1 MSRLLVLWDVDYTL
15 LDAGGAGME
24 LYRIAFGELFGGEP
38 PVPGPMSGR
47 TDRAIA
53 LEVLTLAG
61 IPDPRQHIAAFQAVM
76 AAHAEELTDVIRS
89 GGTALPGAAEAL
101 TALASARSG
110 NASGPARD
118 ASSPDGNASGADGD
132 TSGADGNAS
141 GAHGNASGAEGDTSG
156 GDGAGDVVQA
166 LLTGNIRALA
176 EVKLA
181 ALGLSGHLDFD
192 VGAYGDVHEV
202 RSELVGPAR
211 RKAAL
216 AYGADF
222 GGAATVLVGDT
233 PLDIEAALVTGA
245 RAVGVATGHF
255 SVAELNAAGA
265 HAVLPDLTDTGQVLA
280 AVLGPPRASH
290 QPHPQSSPK

>member
-1 MSRLLVLWDVDYTL
+1 VLWDVDYTL

-38 PVPGPMSGR
+38 PVPGRMSGR

-110 NASGPARD
+110 HAAGPARD
-118 ASSPDGNASGADGD
+118 ASGADGATSGADSS
-132 TSGADGNAS
+132 TSGADGATS
-141 GAHGNASGAEGDTSG
+141 GADSSTSGADGATSG
-156 GDGAGDVVQA
+156 ADGAGDVVQA

-222 GGAATVLVGDT
+222 GGEATVLVGDT

-265 HAVLPDLTDTGQVLA
+265 HAVLPDLTDTGRVLA
-280 AVLGPPRASH
+280 AILGLSPASQ
-290 QPHPQSSPK
+290 QPHPQSGPR

>member
-1 MSRLLVLWDVDYTL
+1 VSRLLVLWDVDYTL
-15 LDAGGAGME
+15 LDAGGAGMQ

-38 PVPGPMSGR
+38 PVPAPMSGR

-61 IPDPRQHIAAFQAVM
+61 IPDPGRHIAAFQAVM
-76 AAHAEELTDVIRS
+76 AAHAPELADVIRS
-89 GGTALPGAAEAL
+89 GGTALPGAIQ
-101 TALASARSG
+101 ALAALAAAGG
-110 NASGPARD
+110 N
-118 ASSPDGNASGADGD
+118 
-132 TSGADGNAS
+132 
-141 GAHGNASGAEGDTSG
+141 
-156 GDGAGDVVQA
+156 GAGGNGAGGVVQA

-176 EVKLA
+176 EVKLG
-181 ALGLSGHLDFD
+181 ALGLTSHLDLD

-211 RKAAL
+211 RQAAL

-222 GGAATVLVGDT
+222 SGEATILVGDT

-255 SVAELNAAGA
+255 SVADLTAAGA
-265 HAVLPDLTDTGQVLA
+265 HAVLPDLTDTGRVLA
-280 AVLGPPRASH
+280 AVLGSPR
-290 QPHPQSSPK
+290 

>member
-1 MSRLLVLWDVDYTL
+1 VSRLLVLWDVDYTL

-110 NASGPARD
+110 NT
-118 ASSPDGNASGADGD
+118 SGADGD
-132 TSGADGNAS
+132 ASGADGNAS
-141 GAHGNASGAEGDTSG
+141 AADGNASSPDGNASGAEGDTSG
-156 GDGAGDVVQA
+156 ADGAGDVVQA

>member
-38 PVPGPMSGR
+38 PVPGRMSGR

-110 NASGPARD
+110 HAAGPAGD
-118 ASSPDGNASGADGD
+118 ASGADGATSGAD
-132 TSGADGNAS
+132 SSTSGADGDAS
-141 GAHGNASGAEGDTSG
+141 GA
-156 GDGAGDVVQA
+156 DGAGDVVQA

-222 GGAATVLVGDT
+222 GGEATVLVGDT

-265 HAVLPDLTDTGQVLA
+265 HAVLPDLTDTGRVLA
-280 AVLGPPRASH
+280 AVLGLSPASQ
-290 QPHPQSSPK
+290 QPHPQSGPR

>member
-38 PVPGPMSGR
+38 PVPGRMSGR

-76 AAHAEELTDVIRS
+76 AAHAQELTDVIRS

-101 TALASARSG
+101 TALANARSG

-118 ASSPDGNASGADGD
+118 ASSPDGNAYGADGD
-132 TSGADGNAS
+132 TSGAAGD
-141 GAHGNASGAEGDTSG
+141 ASGAEGDTSG
-156 GDGAGDVVQA
+156 PDGAGDVVQA

-181 ALGLSGHLDFD
+181 ALGLSSHLDFD

-222 GGAATVLVGDT
+222 GGEATVLVGDT

>member
-1 MSRLLVLWDVDYTL
+1 MLWDVDYTL

-38 PVPGPMSGR
+38 PVPGRMSGR

-110 NASGPARD
+110 HAAGPAGD
-118 ASSPDGNASGADGD
+118 ASGADGATSGAD
-132 TSGADGNAS
+132 SSTSGADGDAS
-141 GAHGNASGAEGDTSG
+141 GA
-156 GDGAGDVVQA
+156 DGAGDVVQA

-222 GGAATVLVGDT
+222 GGEATVLVGDT

-265 HAVLPDLTDTGQVLA
+265 HAVLPDLTDTGRVLA
-280 AVLGPPRASH
+280 AVLGLSPASQ
-290 QPHPQSSPK
+290 QPHPQSGPR

>member
-38 PVPGPMSGR
+38 PVPGRMSGR

-61 IPDPRQHIAAFQAVM
+61 IPDPRRHIAAFQAVM
-76 AAHAEELTDVIRS
+76 AAHAPELADVIRS

-101 TALASARSG
+101 TALARARSG
-110 NASGPARD
+110 MPPARP
-118 ASSPDGNASGADGD
+118 AITRARMAIPARMAMPPARPVNASGAGGD
-132 TSGADGNAS
+132 AS
-141 GAHGNASGAEGDTSG
+141 GA
-156 GDGAGDVVQA
+156 DGAGDVVQA

-181 ALGLSGHLDFD
+181 ALGLAGHLDFD

-222 GGAATVLVGDT
+222 GGEATVLVGDT

-245 RAVGVATGHF
+245 RAVGVATGLLLGGGTRRGRG
-255 SVAELNAAGA
+255 ARGAARP
-265 HAVLPDLTDTGQVLA
+265 HRHRP
-280 AVLGPPRASH
+280 GPRRGPRPAPCVPSA
-290 QPHPQSSPK
+290 PPQSGPR

>member
-1 MSRLLVLWDVDYTL
+1 VSRLLVLWDVDYTL

-110 NASGPARD
+110 NT
-118 ASSPDGNASGADGD
+118 SGADGD

-141 GAHGNASGAEGDTSG
+141 AADGNASSPDGNASGAEGDTSG
-156 GDGAGDVVQA
+156 ADGAGDVVQA

>member
-1 MSRLLVLWDVDYTL
+1 VLWDVDYTL

-38 PVPGPMSGR
+38 PVPGRMSGR

-61 IPDPRQHIAAFQAVM
+61 IPDPRRHITAFQAVM

-101 TALASARSG
+101 AALASARSG
-110 NASGPARD
+110 HASAADGD
-118 ASSPDGNASGADGD
+118 TSGTDGNASGAAGD
-132 TSGADGNAS
+132 AAGA
-141 GAHGNASGAEGDTSG
+141 
-156 GDGAGDVVQA
+156 DGAGDVVQA

-181 ALGLSGHLDFD
+181 ALGLCGHLDFD

-222 GGAATVLVGDT
+222 GGEATVLVGDT

-265 HAVLPDLTDTGQVLA
+265 HAVLPDLTDTGRVLA
-280 AVLGPPRASH
+280 AVLGLSPASQ
-290 QPHPQSSPK
+290 QPHPQSGPR

>member
-1 MSRLLVLWDVDYTL
+1 
-15 LDAGGAGME
+15 ME

-38 PVPGPMSGR
+38 PVPGRMSGR

-76 AAHAEELTDVIRS
+76 AAHAQELTDVIRS

-118 ASSPDGNASGADGD
+118 ASSRDGNASGAAGD
-132 TSGADGNAS
+132 
-141 GAHGNASGAEGDTSG
+141 ASGAEGDTSG
-156 GDGAGDVVQA
+156 ADGAGDVVQA

-181 ALGLSGHLDFD
+181 ALGLSSHLDFD

-222 GGAATVLVGDT
+222 GGEATVLVGDT

-280 AVLGPPRASH
+280 AILSLPPASH
-290 QPHPQSSPK
+290 QPHPQSSQK

>member
-1 MSRLLVLWDVDYTL
+1 VSRLLVLWDVDYTL

-38 PVPGPMSGR
+38 PVPGQMSGR

-76 AAHAEELTDVIRS
+76 AAHAQELADVIRS

-101 TALASARSG
+101 TALARARSG
-110 NASGPARD
+110 NASGP
-118 ASSPDGNASGADGD
+118 DGD
-132 TSGADGNAS
+132 TSGAA
-141 GAHGNASGAEGDTSG
+141 
-156 GDGAGDVVQA
+156 GAGDVVQA

-222 GGAATVLVGDT
+222 GGEATVLIGDT

-245 RAVGVATGHF
+245 RAVGVATGYF

-265 HAVLPDLTDTGQVLA
+265 HAVLPDLTDTGRVLA
-280 AVLGPPRASH
+280 AVLGLPPASH
-290 QPHPQSSPK
+290 QPHPQSGQR